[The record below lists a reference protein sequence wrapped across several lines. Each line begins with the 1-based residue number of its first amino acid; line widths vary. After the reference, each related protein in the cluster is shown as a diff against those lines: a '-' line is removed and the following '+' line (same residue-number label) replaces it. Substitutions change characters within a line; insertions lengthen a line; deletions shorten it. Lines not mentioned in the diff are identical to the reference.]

1 MNRNREESSVQ
12 LRYYPNEAM
21 SICALCGS
29 DVGSV
34 HFKGRIVCEECL
46 DLIKEM
52 Y

>member
-1 MNRNREESSVQ
+1 MNRNRENSAEQ
-12 LRYYPNEAM
+12 IRYYPNQTVGV
-21 SICALCGS
+21 CALCGS

-46 DLIKEM
+46 DIIKEL